1 MSWELFFGDDAVQHA
16 LSGQEFKLCLLTAEQ
31 PNRDKMIQLLQSRI
45 RHTKRDIKRA
55 MEELY
60 VNKDPIKVGDRV
72 EAPRHGRGTVLAI
85 VGDNAWVQTEV
96 RDYPLT
102 FDVRKLKLVPKPR
115 TGRLLVFDVVETN
128 SRYGGPWHMGRHTA
142 GVELTDE
149 VRERLAGL
157 L

>member
-1 MSWELFFGDDAVQHA
+1 
-16 LSGQEFKLCLLTAEQ
+16 
-31 PNRDKMIQLLQSRI
+31 
-45 RHTKRDIKRA
+45 

-72 EAPRHGRGTVLAI
+72 HAPKHGIGKVLAI

-102 FDVRKLKLVPKPR
+102 FDVKKLRKAVKPR
-115 TGRLLVFDVVETN
+115 RGAFIDLASDEFWGGVRGGTIYWDV
-128 SRYGGPWHMGRHTA
+128 PA
-142 GVELTDE
+142 IELTDE
-149 VRERLAGL
+149 VRERVKDL

>member
-1 MSWELFFGDDAVQHA
+1 M
-16 LSGQEFKLCLLTAEQ
+16 
-31 PNRDKMIQLLQSRI
+31 KM
-45 RHTKRDIKRA
+45 
-55 MEELY
+55 MEEKLY
-60 VNKDPIKVGDRV
+60 MSATTIKVGDRV
-72 EAPRHGRGTVLAI
+72 EAPKHGRGTVLAI

-102 FDVRKLKLVPKPR
+102 FDIKKLKPVPKPR

-128 SRYGGPWHMGRHTA
+128 SRYGGTWHMGRHTA

-149 VRERLAGL
+149 VRERIKDL

>member
-1 MSWELFFGDDAVQHA
+1 MSD
-16 LSGQEFKLCLLTAEQ
+16 SGLTVLL
-31 PNRDKMIQLLQSRI
+31 RHRI
-45 RHTKRDIKRA
+45 REAKEDMMKAI
-55 MEELY
+55 EEKLY
-60 VNKDPIKVGDRV
+60 MSATTIKVGDRV

-102 FDVRKLKLVPKPR
+102 FDVHKLKLAPKAR
-115 TGRLLVFDVVETN
+115 TGRLLVFDVVETDN
-128 SRYGGPWHMGRHTA
+128 RYGGTWHVGRYTD

-149 VRERLAGL
+149 VRARIKDL

>member
-1 MSWELFFGDDAVQHA
+1 
-16 LSGQEFKLCLLTAEQ
+16 
-31 PNRDKMIQLLQSRI
+31 
-45 RHTKRDIKRA
+45 

-102 FDVRKLKLVPKPR
+102 FDVKKLKPVPKPR
-115 TGRLLVFDVVETN
+115 QGVLCVVSDELDYWPGKGRTWGTVHWNTQ
-128 SRYGGPWHMGRHTA
+128 A
-142 GVELTDE
+142 VELTPE
-149 VRERLAGL
+149 VRERLKDL